1 MKENKPNNNNTPLS
15 GKLDQITATNLLED
29 LQNPDIKIKKNAF
42 QNLRGISL
50 ALGRE
55 RTRKELLPYLK
66 SCIDEEEDEI
76 IIELAKVLSN
86 FIDCIGGKQY
96 IKELLNLLEII
107 LTIDDHFVR
116 IEIMNTI
123 KSVVKQIGKVSEIEP
138 DLISIINNL
147 YNSEDINQKKS
158 AMNLLI
164 FLFKDLNSTN
174 KIIAINYFDKFLVD
188 NNISVKKELLN
199 EITEISLELSIE
211 YIKKMINIILKDKND
226 SMRIDIVNIMLSVR
240 NSPKINEFMDT
251 IYDLI
256 PKLAE
261 DTNWRVRLTVS
272 DKLNEFLKFPNI
284 NNDMKQKSV
293 NIFAKLLEDTEP
305 EIRNV
310 CCLRLEEITKILK
323 NENNFDKILQNLRKL
338 EKDQK
343 NYVKGALASNV
354 LKICELIG
362 PKKTNDYIFPIFLT
376 LIKDENIEIRM
387 NLINNLSE
395 LNKVIE
401 IDNIIESIMPPIKEI
416 SANKSWRIRIQ
427 IMEIIPVLAKLFNQ
441 HLFMNNIFPICIT
454 ALMDSVF
461 SIRESSCKLFVTIY
475 KDTKNE
481 EFEKKLLEKLNE
493 LCLSSSYL
501 LRNTSPV
508 FIKFYIEKLEDKI
521 YLEFFEKILI
531 EIVFNLSKDK
541 IANVRMNCAFI
552 LNKIKNI
559 KFKDNKINGEINNII
574 EIFKK
579 DKDEDVVKAIN
590 GIL

>member
-1 MKENKPNNNNTPLS
+1 M
-15 GKLDQITATNLLED
+15 
-29 LQNPDIKIKKNAF
+29 
-42 QNLRGISL
+42 
-50 ALGRE
+50 
-55 RTRKELLPYLK
+55 
-66 SCIDEEEDEI
+66 
-76 IIELAKVLSN
+76 
-86 FIDCIGGKQY
+86 
-96 IKELLNLLEII
+96 
-107 LTIDDHFVR
+107 
-116 IEIMNTI
+116 
-123 KSVVKQIGKVSEIEP
+123 
-138 DLISIINNL
+138 
-147 YNSEDINQKKS
+147 
-158 AMNLLI
+158 
-164 FLFKDLNSTN
+164 
-174 KIIAINYFDKFLVD
+174 
-188 NNISVKKELLN
+188 
-199 EITEISLELSIE
+199 
-211 YIKKMINIILKDKND
+211 
-226 SMRIDIVNIMLSVR
+226 
-240 NSPKINEFMDT
+240 
-251 IYDLI
+251 
-256 PKLAE
+256 
-261 DTNWRVRLTVS
+261 RLTVS

-284 NNDMKQKSV
+284 NNDIKQKSV
-293 NIFAKLLEDTEP
+293 NIFAKLLEDTGP

-387 NLINNLSE
+387 NLINNLSK

-501 LRNTSPV
+501 LRNTALV

-521 YLEFFEKILI
+521 YLEFFEKKLI

>member
-123 KSVVKQIGKVSEIEP
+123 KSVVKQIGKVSEIES

-387 NLINNLSE
+387 NLINNLSK

-501 LRNTSPV
+501 LRNTALV

-521 YLEFFEKILI
+521 YLEFFEKKLI

>member
-1 MKENKPNNNNTPLS
+1 MKENKPNNNIPLS
-15 GKLDQITATNLLED
+15 GKLDQTTATTLLED

-116 IEIMNTI
+116 LEILNTI
-123 KSVVKQIGKVSEIEP
+123 KSVVKQIGKVSEIES
-138 DLISIINNL
+138 DLINIINNL

-164 FLFKDLNSTN
+164 FLYKDLNSNN
-174 KIIAINYFDKFLVD
+174 KTVALNYFDKFLVD

-199 EITEISLELSIE
+199 EITEISLELSID
-211 YIKKMINIILKDKND
+211 YIKKMINVILKDKND
-226 SMRIDIVNIMLSVR
+226 SMRIDIVNIMMSIR
-240 NSPKINEFMDT
+240 NHKNINEFIET

-256 PKLAE
+256 PKLSE

-272 DKLNEFLKFPNI
+272 DKLNDFLNFPNI
-284 NNDMKQKSV
+284 DNNFKKIST
-293 NIFAKLLEDTEP
+293 NIFAKLLEDPEA
-305 EIRNV
+305 EIRNI
-310 CCLRLEEITKILK
+310 CCLRLVEITKTLK
-323 NENNFDKILQNLRKL
+323 EENNFDKILQNLRKL

-343 NYVKGALASNV
+343 NFVKGALASNV

-362 PKKTNDYIFPIFLT
+362 PKKTNDYVFPIFLT

-387 NLINNLSE
+387 SLINNLSE

-401 IDNIIESIMPPIKEI
+401 INNIIESIMPPIKEI
-416 SANKSWRIRIQ
+416 SANKSWRVRIQ
-427 IMEIIPVLAKLFNQ
+427 IMEIVPVLAKLFNQ
-441 HLFMNNIFPICIT
+441 HLFMTNIFPICIT
-454 ALMDSVF
+454 SLMDSVF
-461 SIRESSCKLFVTIY
+461 SIREASCKLFVTIY

-501 LRNTSPV
+501 LRNTALV
-508 FIKFYIEKLEDKI
+508 YIKFYIEKLEDKI
-521 YLEFFEKILI
+521 YLDFFEKKLVG
-531 EIVFNLSKDK
+531 IVFNLSKDK
-541 IANVRMNCAFI
+541 IANVRINCAFI

-559 KFKDNKINGEINNII
+559 KFKDSKINGEINNII
-574 EIFKK
+574 EILKK
-579 DKDEDVVKAIN
+579 DKDGDVIKSIN
-590 GIL
+590 GTL

>member
-1 MKENKPNNNNTPLS
+1 MKENKPNNNIPLS
-15 GKLDQITATNLLED
+15 GKLDQTTATTLLED

-116 IEIMNTI
+116 LEILNTI
-123 KSVVKQIGKVSEIEP
+123 KSVVKQIGKVSEIES
-138 DLISIINNL
+138 DLINIINNL

-164 FLFKDLNSTN
+164 FLYKDLNSNN
-174 KIIAINYFDKFLVD
+174 KTVALNYFDKFLVD

-199 EITEISLELSIE
+199 EITEISLELSID
-211 YIKKMINIILKDKND
+211 YIKKMINVILKDKND
-226 SMRIDIVNIMLSVR
+226 SMRIDIVNIIMSIR
-240 NSPKINEFMDT
+240 NHKNINEFIET

-256 PKLAE
+256 PKLSE

-272 DKLNEFLKFPNI
+272 DKLNDFLNFPNI
-284 NNDMKQKSV
+284 NNNFKQIST
-293 NIFAKLLEDTEP
+293 NIFAKLLEDPEA
-305 EIRNV
+305 EIRNI
-310 CCLRLEEITKILK
+310 CCLRLVEITKTLK
-323 NENNFDKILQNLRKL
+323 EENNFDKILQNLRKL

-343 NYVKGALASNV
+343 NFVKGALASNV

-362 PKKTNDYIFPIFLT
+362 PKKTNDYVFPIFLT

-387 NLINNLSE
+387 SLINNLSE

-401 IDNIIESIMPPIKEI
+401 INNIVESIMPPIKEI
-416 SANKSWRIRIQ
+416 SANKSWRVRIQ
-427 IMEIIPVLAKLFNQ
+427 IMEIVPVLAKLFNQ
-441 HLFMNNIFPICIT
+441 HLFMTNIFPICIT
-454 ALMDSVF
+454 SLMDSVF
-461 SIRESSCKLFVTIY
+461 SIREASCKLFVTIY

-501 LRNTSPV
+501 LRNTALV
-508 FIKFYIEKLEDKI
+508 YIKFYIEKLEDKI
-521 YLEFFEKILI
+521 YLDFFEKKLVG
-531 EIVFNLSKDK
+531 IVFNLSKDK
-541 IANVRMNCAFI
+541 IANVRINCAFI

-559 KFKDNKINGEINNII
+559 KFKDSKINGEINNII
-574 EIFKK
+574 EILKK
-579 DKDEDVVKAIN
+579 DKDGDVIKSIN
-590 GIL
+590 GTL

>member
-1 MKENKPNNNNTPLS
+1 MKENKPNNNIPLS
-15 GKLDQITATNLLED
+15 GKLDQTTATTLLED

-116 IEIMNTI
+116 LEILNTI
-123 KSVVKQIGKVSEIEP
+123 KSVVKQIGKVSEIES
-138 DLISIINNL
+138 DLINIINNL

-164 FLFKDLNSTN
+164 FLYKDLNSNN
-174 KIIAINYFDKFLVD
+174 KTVALNYFDKFLVD

-199 EITEISLELSIE
+199 EITEISLELSID
-211 YIKKMINIILKDKND
+211 YIKKMINVILKDKND
-226 SMRIDIVNIMLSVR
+226 SMRIDIVNIMMSIR
-240 NSPKINEFMDT
+240 NHKNINEFIET

-256 PKLAE
+256 PKLSE

-272 DKLNEFLKFPNI
+272 DKLNDFLNFPNI
-284 NNDMKQKSV
+284 NNNFKQIST
-293 NIFAKLLEDTEP
+293 NIFAKLLEDPEA
-305 EIRNV
+305 EIRNI
-310 CCLRLEEITKILK
+310 CCLRLVEITKTLK
-323 NENNFDKILQNLRKL
+323 EENNFDKILQNLRKL

-343 NYVKGALASNV
+343 NFVKGALASNV

-362 PKKTNDYIFPIFLT
+362 PKKTNDYVFPIFLT

-387 NLINNLSE
+387 SLINNLSE

-401 IDNIIESIMPPIKEI
+401 INNIIESIMPPIKEI
-416 SANKSWRIRIQ
+416 SANKSWRVRIQ
-427 IMEIIPVLAKLFNQ
+427 IMEIVPVLAKLFNQ
-441 HLFMNNIFPICIT
+441 HLFMTNIFPICIT
-454 ALMDSVF
+454 SLMDSVF
-461 SIRESSCKLFVTIY
+461 SIREASCKLFVTIY

-501 LRNTSPV
+501 LRNTALV
-508 FIKFYIEKLEDKI
+508 YIKFYIEKLEDKI
-521 YLEFFEKILI
+521 YLDFFEKKLVG
-531 EIVFNLSKDK
+531 IVFNLSKDK
-541 IANVRMNCAFI
+541 IANVRINCAFI

-559 KFKDNKINGEINNII
+559 KFKDSKINGEINNII
-574 EIFKK
+574 EILKK
-579 DKDEDVVKAIN
+579 DKDGDVIKSIN
-590 GIL
+590 GTL

>member
-123 KSVVKQIGKVSEIEP
+123 KSVVKQIGKVSEIES

-521 YLEFFEKILI
+521 YLEFFEKKLI

>member
-76 IIELAKVLSN
+76 IIDLAKVLSN
-86 FIDCIGGKQY
+86 FNDCIGGKQY

-123 KSVVKQIGKVSEIEP
+123 KSVVKQIGKVSEIES

-501 LRNTSPV
+501 LRNTALV

-521 YLEFFEKILI
+521 YLEFFEKKLI

>member
-1 MKENKPNNNNTPLS
+1 MKENKINNNIPLS

-76 IIELAKVLSN
+76 IIELAKVLSH

-96 IKELLNLLEII
+96 IKELLNLLEVI

-116 IEIMNTI
+116 IEILNTI
-123 KSVVKQIGKVSEIEP
+123 KLVIKQIGKVSEIET

-147 YNSEDINQKKS
+147 YNSEDINQKKC

-164 FLFKDLNSTN
+164 FLYKDLGGNN
-174 KIIAINYFDKFLVD
+174 KNLALNYFDKFLVD

-199 EITEISLELSIE
+199 EITEISLELSIDF
-211 YIKKMINIILKDKND
+211 IKKMINTILKDKND
-226 SMRIDIVNIMLSVR
+226 SMRIDIVNIMLSVKKHK
-240 NSPKINEFMDT
+240 NINEFIDT

-272 DKLNEFLKFPNI
+272 DKLNEFLIFPNI
-284 NNDMKQKSV
+284 NNNFKQKSID
-293 NIFAKLLEDTEP
+293 IFAKLLEDSEA
-305 EIRNV
+305 EIRNI

-323 NENNFDKILQNLRKL
+323 DEKNFDKILQNLRNI

-343 NYVKGALASNV
+343 NFVKGALAANV
-354 LKICELIG
+354 LKICELLG

-387 NLINNLSE
+387 SLINNLPN
-395 LNKVIE
+395 LNKVIS
-401 IDNIIESIMPPIKEI
+401 INDIIESLMPSIKEI
-416 SANKSWRIRIQ
+416 SANKSWRVRIQ

-441 HLFMNNIFPICIT
+441 HLFMSNIFPICIT
-454 ALMDSVF
+454 SLMDSVF
-461 SIRESSCKLFVTIY
+461 SIREASCKLFVTIY
-475 KDTKNE
+475 KDIKNE

-501 LRNTSPV
+501 LRNTALIY
-508 FIKFYIEKLEDKI
+508 IKFYIEKLDDEV
-521 YLEFFEKILI
+521 YLEFFEKKII
-531 EIVFNLSKDK
+531 GIVFNLSKDK
-541 IANVRMNCAFI
+541 IANVRLNCAFI

-559 KFKDNKINGEINNII
+559 NFKDSKINEEIKNII
-574 EIFKK
+574 EVLKT
-579 DKDEDVVKAIN
+579 DKDEDVIKCVN

>member
-1 MKENKPNNNNTPLS
+1 MNNNIPLS

-55 RTRKELLPYLK
+55 RTRKELFPYLK

-96 IKELLNLLEII
+96 IKELLNLLEVI

-116 IEIMNTI
+116 IEIINTI
-123 KSVVKQIGKVSEIEP
+123 KLVIKQIGKVSEIET
-138 DLISIINNL
+138 DLIAIINNL
-147 YNSEDINQKKS
+147 YNSDDINQKKC

-164 FLFKDLNSTN
+164 FLYKDLNNNN
-174 KIIAINYFDKFLVD
+174 KNLALNYFDKFLVD
-188 NNISVKKELLN
+188 NNISVKKELLK
-199 EITEISLELSIE
+199 EITQITTELSID
-211 YIKKMINIILKDKND
+211 YIKKMINVILKDKND
-226 SMRIDIVNIMLSVR
+226 SMRIDIVNIILSIK
-240 NSPKINEFMDT
+240 NHKNINEFIDT

-261 DTNWRVRLTVS
+261 DSNWRVRLTVS
-272 DKLNEFLKFPNI
+272 DKINEFLNFPNI
-284 NNDMKQKSV
+284 NNNFKQKSID
-293 NIFAKLLEDTEP
+293 IFAKLLEDSEA
-305 EIRNV
+305 EIRNI

-323 NENNFDKILQNLRKL
+323 DEKNFDKILQNLRNL

-343 NYVKGALASNV
+343 NFVKGALASNV

-387 NLINNLSE
+387 NLINNLSN
-395 LNKVIE
+395 LNKVIA
-401 IDNIIESIMPPIKEI
+401 INDIIESLMPSIKEI
-416 SANKSWRIRIQ
+416 SANKSWRVRIQ

-441 HLFMNNIFPICIT
+441 HLFMSNIFPICIT
-454 ALMDSVF
+454 SLMDSVF
-461 SIRESSCKLFVTIY
+461 SIREASCKLFVTIY
-475 KDTKNE
+475 KDIKNE
-481 EFEKKLLEKLNE
+481 EFEKKLIEKLNE

-501 LRNTSPV
+501 LRNTALV
-508 FIKFYIEKLEDKI
+508 YIKFYIEKLDDKV
-521 YLEFFEKILI
+521 YLEFFEKKII

-541 IANVRMNCAFI
+541 IANVRLNCAFI

-559 KFKDNKINGEINNII
+559 NFKDSKINEEIKKII
-574 EIFKK
+574 EVLKT
-579 DKDEDVVKAIN
+579 DKDDDVIKSVN
-590 GIL
+590 GTL

>member
-123 KSVVKQIGKVSEIEP
+123 KSVVKQIGKVSEIES

-284 NNDMKQKSV
+284 NNDIKQKSV
-293 NIFAKLLEDTEP
+293 NIFAKLLEDTGP

-501 LRNTSPV
+501 LRNTALV

-521 YLEFFEKILI
+521 YLEFFEKKLI

>member
-1 MKENKPNNNNTPLS
+1 MNNNIPLS

-55 RTRKELLPYLK
+55 RTRKELFPYLK

-96 IKELLNLLEII
+96 IKELLNLLEVI

-116 IEIMNTI
+116 IEILNTI
-123 KSVVKQIGKVSEIEP
+123 KLVIKQIGKVSEIET
-138 DLISIINNL
+138 DLIAIINNL
-147 YNSEDINQKKS
+147 YNSDDINQKKC

-164 FLFKDLNSTN
+164 FLYKDLNNNN
-174 KIIAINYFDKFLVD
+174 KNLALNYFDKFLVD
-188 NNISVKKELLN
+188 NNISVKKELLK
-199 EITEISLELSIE
+199 EITEITTELSID
-211 YIKKMINIILKDKND
+211 YIKKMINVILKDKND
-226 SMRIDIVNIMLSVR
+226 SMRIDIVNIILSIK
-240 NSPKINEFMDT
+240 NHKNINEFIDT

-261 DTNWRVRLTVS
+261 DSNWRVRLTVS
-272 DKLNEFLKFPNI
+272 DKINEFLNFPNI
-284 NNDMKQKSV
+284 NNNFKQKSID
-293 NIFAKLLEDTEP
+293 IFAKLLEDSEA
-305 EIRNV
+305 EIRNI

-323 NENNFDKILQNLRKL
+323 DEKNFDKILQNLRNL

-343 NYVKGALASNV
+343 NFVKGALASNV

-387 NLINNLSE
+387 NLINNLSN
-395 LNKVIE
+395 LNKVIA
-401 IDNIIESIMPPIKEI
+401 INDIIESLMPSIKEI
-416 SANKSWRIRIQ
+416 SANKSWRVRIQ

-441 HLFMNNIFPICIT
+441 HLFMSNIFPICIT
-454 ALMDSVF
+454 SLMDNVF
-461 SIRESSCKLFVTIY
+461 SIREASCKLFVTIY
-475 KDTKNE
+475 KDIKNE
-481 EFEKKLLEKLNE
+481 EFEKKLIEKLNE

-501 LRNTSPV
+501 LRNTALV
-508 FIKFYIEKLEDKI
+508 YIKFYIEKLDDKV
-521 YLEFFEKILI
+521 YLEFFEKKII

-541 IANVRMNCAFI
+541 IANVRLNCAFI

-559 KFKDNKINGEINNII
+559 NFKDSKINEEIKKII
-574 EIFKK
+574 EVLKT
-579 DKDEDVVKAIN
+579 DKDDDVIKSVN
-590 GIL
+590 GTL

>member
-1 MKENKPNNNNTPLS
+1 MNNNIPLS

-55 RTRKELLPYLK
+55 RTRKELFPYLK

-96 IKELLNLLEII
+96 IKELLNLLEVI

-116 IEIMNTI
+116 IEILNTI
-123 KSVVKQIGKVSEIEP
+123 KLVIKQIGKVSEIET
-138 DLISIINNL
+138 DLIAIINNL
-147 YNSEDINQKKS
+147 YNSDDINQKKC

-164 FLFKDLNSTN
+164 FLYKDLNNNN
-174 KIIAINYFDKFLVD
+174 KNLALNYFDKFLVD
-188 NNISVKKELLN
+188 NNISVKKELLK
-199 EITEISLELSIE
+199 EITQITTELSID
-211 YIKKMINIILKDKND
+211 YIKKMINVILKDKND
-226 SMRIDIVNIMLSVR
+226 SMRIDIVNIILSIK
-240 NSPKINEFMDT
+240 NHKNINEFIDT

-261 DTNWRVRLTVS
+261 DSNWRVRLTVS
-272 DKLNEFLKFPNI
+272 DKINEFLNFPNI
-284 NNDMKQKSV
+284 NNNFKQKSID
-293 NIFAKLLEDTEP
+293 IFAKLLEDSEA
-305 EIRNV
+305 EIRNI

-323 NENNFDKILQNLRKL
+323 DEKNFDKILQNLRNL

-343 NYVKGALASNV
+343 NFVKGALASNV

-387 NLINNLSE
+387 NLINNLSN
-395 LNKVIE
+395 LNKVIA
-401 IDNIIESIMPPIKEI
+401 INDIIESLMPSIKEI
-416 SANKSWRIRIQ
+416 SANKSWRVRIQ

-441 HLFMNNIFPICIT
+441 HLFMSNIFPICIT
-454 ALMDSVF
+454 SLMDSVF
-461 SIRESSCKLFVTIY
+461 SIREASCKLFVTIY
-475 KDTKNE
+475 KDIKNE
-481 EFEKKLLEKLNE
+481 EFEKKLIEKLNE

-501 LRNTSPV
+501 LRNTALV
-508 FIKFYIEKLEDKI
+508 YIKFYIEKLDDKV
-521 YLEFFEKILI
+521 YLEFFEKKII

-541 IANVRMNCAFI
+541 IANVRLNCAFI

-559 KFKDNKINGEINNII
+559 NFKDSKINEEIKKII
-574 EIFKK
+574 EVLKT
-579 DKDEDVVKAIN
+579 DKDDDVIKSVN
-590 GIL
+590 GTL

>member
-1 MKENKPNNNNTPLS
+1 MKENKQNNIPLS
-15 GKLDQITATNLLED
+15 GKLDQVTATNLLED

-55 RTRKELLPYLK
+55 RTRKELFPYLK

-76 IIELAKVLSN
+76 IIELAKILSN

-96 IKELLNLLEII
+96 IKELLNLIEII
-107 LTIDDHFVR
+107 FTIDDHFVR
-116 IEIMNTI
+116 IEILNTI
-123 KSVVKQIGKVSEIEP
+123 KSVIKQVGKVSEIEE
-138 DLISIINNL
+138 DLMSIINNL

-501 LRNTSPV
+501 LRNTALV

-521 YLEFFEKILI
+521 YLEFFEKKLI

-559 KFKDNKINGEINNII
+559 KFKDNKINGEINNY
-574 EIFKK
+574 
-579 DKDEDVVKAIN
+579 
-590 GIL
+590 

>member
-123 KSVVKQIGKVSEIEP
+123 KSVVKQIGKVSEIES

-362 PKKTNDYIFPIFLT
+362 PKKTNDYIFLIFLT

-501 LRNTSPV
+501 LRNTALV

-521 YLEFFEKILI
+521 YLEFFEKKLI

>member
-123 KSVVKQIGKVSEIEP
+123 KSVVKQIGKVSEIES

-416 SANKSWRIRIQ
+416 SAN
-427 IMEIIPVLAKLFNQ
+427 N
-441 HLFMNNIFPICIT
+441 
-454 ALMDSVF
+454 VF

-501 LRNTSPV
+501 LRNTALV

-521 YLEFFEKILI
+521 YLEFFEKKLI

>member
-1 MKENKPNNNNTPLS
+1 MKENKINNNIPLS

-76 IIELAKVLSN
+76 IIELAKVLSH

-96 IKELLNLLEII
+96 IKELLNLLEVI

-116 IEIMNTI
+116 IEILNTI
-123 KSVVKQIGKVSEIEP
+123 KLVIKQIGKVSEIET

-147 YNSEDINQKKS
+147 YNSDDINQKKC

-164 FLFKDLNSTN
+164 FLYKDLNSNN
-174 KIIAINYFDKFLVD
+174 KNLALNYFDKFLVD

-199 EITEISLELSIE
+199 EITEISLELSIDF
-211 YIKKMINIILKDKND
+211 IKKMINTILKDKND
-226 SMRIDIVNIMLSVR
+226 SMRIDIVNIMLSVKKHK
-240 NSPKINEFMDT
+240 NINEFIDT

-272 DKLNEFLKFPNI
+272 DKLNEFLIFPNI
-284 NNDMKQKSV
+284 NNNFKQKSID
-293 NIFAKLLEDTEP
+293 IFAKLLEDSEA
-305 EIRNV
+305 EIRNI

-323 NENNFDKILQNLRKL
+323 DEKNFDKILQNLRNI

-343 NYVKGALASNV
+343 NFVKGALAANV
-354 LKICELIG
+354 LKICELLG

-387 NLINNLSE
+387 SLINNLPN
-395 LNKVIE
+395 LNKVIS
-401 IDNIIESIMPPIKEI
+401 INDIIESLMPSIKEI
-416 SANKSWRIRIQ
+416 SANKSWRVRIQ

-441 HLFMNNIFPICIT
+441 HLFMSNIFPICIT
-454 ALMDSVF
+454 SLMDSVF
-461 SIRESSCKLFVTIY
+461 SIREASCKLFVTIY
-475 KDTKNE
+475 KDIKNE

-501 LRNTSPV
+501 LRNTALIY
-508 FIKFYIEKLEDKI
+508 IKFYIEKLDDEV
-521 YLEFFEKILI
+521 YLEFFEKKII
-531 EIVFNLSKDK
+531 GIVFNLSKDK
-541 IANVRMNCAFI
+541 IANVRLNCAFI

-559 KFKDNKINGEINNII
+559 NFKDSKIIDEIKNII
-574 EIFKK
+574 EVLKA
-579 DKDEDVVKAIN
+579 DKDEDVIKYVN

>member
-1 MKENKPNNNNTPLS
+1 MKENKPNNNIPLS
-15 GKLDQITATNLLED
+15 GKLDQTTATTLLED

-116 IEIMNTI
+116 LEILNTI
-123 KSVVKQIGKVSEIEP
+123 KSVVKQIGKISEIES
-138 DLISIINNL
+138 DLINIINNL

-164 FLFKDLNSTN
+164 FLYKDLNSNN
-174 KIIAINYFDKFLVD
+174 KTVALNYFDKFLVD

-199 EITEISLELSIE
+199 EITEISLELSID
-211 YIKKMINIILKDKND
+211 YIKKMINVILKDKND
-226 SMRIDIVNIMLSVR
+226 SMRIDIVNIMMGIR
-240 NSPKINEFMDT
+240 NHKNINEFIET

-256 PKLAE
+256 PKLSE

-272 DKLNEFLKFPNI
+272 DKLNDFLNFPNI
-284 NNDMKQKSV
+284 DNNFKKIST
-293 NIFAKLLEDTEP
+293 NIFAKLLEDPEA
-305 EIRNV
+305 EIRNI
-310 CCLRLEEITKILK
+310 CCLRLVEITKTLK
-323 NENNFDKILQNLRKL
+323 EENNFDKILQNLRKL

-343 NYVKGALASNV
+343 NFVKGALASNV

-387 NLINNLSE
+387 SLINNLSE

-401 IDNIIESIMPPIKEI
+401 INNIIESIMPPIKEI
-416 SANKSWRIRIQ
+416 SANKSWRVRIQ
-427 IMEIIPVLAKLFNQ
+427 IMEIVPVLAKLFNQ
-441 HLFMNNIFPICIT
+441 HLFMTNIFPICIT
-454 ALMDSVF
+454 SLMDSVF
-461 SIRESSCKLFVTIY
+461 SIREASCKLFVTIY

-493 LCLSSSYL
+493 LCL
-501 LRNTSPV
+501 
-508 FIKFYIEKLEDKI
+508 
-521 YLEFFEKILI
+521 
-531 EIVFNLSKDK
+531 
-541 IANVRMNCAFI
+541 
-552 LNKIKNI
+552 
-559 KFKDNKINGEINNII
+559 
-574 EIFKK
+574 
-579 DKDEDVVKAIN
+579 
-590 GIL
+590 